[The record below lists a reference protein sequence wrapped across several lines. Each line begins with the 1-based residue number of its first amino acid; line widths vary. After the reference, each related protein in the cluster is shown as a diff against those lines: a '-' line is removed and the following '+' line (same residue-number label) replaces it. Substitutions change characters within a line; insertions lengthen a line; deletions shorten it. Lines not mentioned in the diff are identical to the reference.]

1 MDHPNIVKFYEVYED
16 KKNFHLV
23 MEYCS
28 GGDLEKYMVEKPFL
42 EEDLARYILK
52 QLLKSVIYLHK

>member
-1 MDHPNIVKFYEVYED
+1 MDHPNIIKFYEVYED

-28 GGDLEKYMVEKPFL
+28 GGDLEKYMEGKPFL
-42 EEDLARYILK
+42 EED
-52 QLLKSVIYLHK
+52 